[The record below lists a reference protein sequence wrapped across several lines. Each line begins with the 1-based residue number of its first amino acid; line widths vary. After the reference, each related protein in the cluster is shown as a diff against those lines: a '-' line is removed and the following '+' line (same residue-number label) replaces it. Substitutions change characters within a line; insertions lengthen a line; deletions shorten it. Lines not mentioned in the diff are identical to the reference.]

1 MEKLKTLL
9 DLSAQRHDHLCPRQV
24 LGVRLGMYAG
34 CVLGLEL
41 PQIDKRLFTF
51 AESDGCGTGGISV
64 ATGCWVDR
72 RTLRIMDF
80 GKMAATFVDIK
91 TNQAIRIA
99 PHPHCRKTAER
110 YAPNAIDHWHCQ
122 LDAYQVMP
130 DDELFVYQYVFLN
143 VDLKKIISK
152 PGLRVMCECCG
163 EEISNEREVHRNGK
177 VLCRYCAGERYFSPG
192 FGASVNKSIDSL
204 DIKDYHLIE
213 Q

>member
-1 MEKLKTLL
+1 MEKLKKLL

-24 LGVRLGMYAG
+24 LGIRLGLYAG
-34 CVLGLEL
+34 RILGFEL
-41 PQIDKRLFTF
+41 PQVDKRLFTF

-80 GKMAATFVDIK
+80 GKMAATFVDTK

-99 PHPHCRKTAER
+99 PHPDCRTVADQ

-130 DDELFVYQYVFLN
+130 DNELFIYQYVFLN
-143 VDLKKIISK
+143 FDMEKIISK
-152 PGLRVMCECCG
+152 PGLRVICECCG
-163 EEISNEREVHRNGK
+163 EEISNEREVYKNGK
-177 VLCRYCAGERYFSPG
+177 VLCRYCAGDHYYSSDIQ
-192 FGASVNKSIDSL
+192 AAVNKPVDL
-204 DIKDYHLIE
+204 LEMKDYHLIE